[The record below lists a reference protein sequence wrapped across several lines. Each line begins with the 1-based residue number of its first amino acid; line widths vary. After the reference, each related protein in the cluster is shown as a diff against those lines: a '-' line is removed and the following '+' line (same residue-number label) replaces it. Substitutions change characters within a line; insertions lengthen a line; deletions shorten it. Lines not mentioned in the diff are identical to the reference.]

1 MKKGIVFKLFILTT
15 ALCMLILVCVFVGQT
30 IFFKQYYANKKI
42 NTIKTNIQSFKKDY
56 VKNKD
61 SLQSIQRLEQDFS
74 KNNNASITLLDT
86 NGNLKNANDFYME
99 VKVEDSSKKE
109 LINKTLMIPL
119 YNLINIEDISSISKE
134 DISFNSKVFGNFIL
148 TKTSTAPVPYRLFID
163 DNSKVVVNQQISKKI
178 DKYFGRSNFTQQ
190 NDKYFWENNFSQ
202 KSDKYLLG
210 NNFIQQNDKYL
221 LGSNFTQQNDLGIQD
236 VAVEGTIQTI
246 HIPEE
251 NMISNLIYTNHLFMQ
266 KIREFQIKI
275 LFDEN
280 KFKQDTLQI
289 LEEEE
294 NGIKYRL
301 FIQPIVEPNGETTY
315 IFALASLQPVD
326 EAVQM
331 IQDYYIY
338 IIIFALFLIF
348 LAAFYYSKQIAKPL
362 LQINSTTQKIAKLDF
377 SETIPITSK
386 DEIGDLS
393 QNINILSN
401 TLHSYINKLQQDIE
415 KEKQL
420 EHTRKE
426 FIAGVSHELK
436 TPLSIM
442 KSCMSILK
450 DGVANHK
457 KDYYFKAMETEVN
470 KMDLLI
476 VDMLE
481 LAKLESGTYKIEMGP
496 FLINEMIEYICEHL
510 SFEIKNKQL
519 NIQMSLSEIEVL
531 ANPHRIEQV
540 ITNCITNA
548 IRYTPENESIIISTE
563 EENTCV
569 KICVENKGAHIPEEQ
584 LNKIWDRFYR
594 GDASRQRS
602 TGGTGL
608 GLAISKNILDLH
620 GVQYGVSNTKDG
632 VLFFF
637 YLNKNL
643 FF

>member
-30 IFFKQYYANKKI
+30 IFFKQYYANKKM
-42 NTIKTNIQSFKKDY
+42 NMIKTNIQSFKKDY
-56 VKNKD
+56 EKNKD

-74 KNNNASITLLDT
+74 KNNNTSIALLDT

-99 VKVEDSSKKE
+99 VKVVDSPKKE

-134 DISFNSKVFGNFIL
+134 DISFNRKVFVNFIS
-148 TKTSTAPVPYRLFID
+148 TKTSTALVPYQILID
-163 DNSKVVVNQQISKKI
+163 NTNKVVMNQQILKKI
-178 DKYFGRSNFTQQ
+178 AKYYEKNH
-190 NDKYFWENNFSQ
+190 
-202 KSDKYLLG
+202 
-210 NNFIQQNDKYL
+210 
-221 LGSNFTQQNDLGIQD
+221 FTQQNDLGIQD
-236 VAVEGTIQTI
+236 VGVEGTIQTI

-266 KIREFQIKI
+266 KIGEFQTKI

-280 KFKQDTLQI
+280 KFKQNTLQI
-289 LEEEE
+289 IEEEE
-294 NGIKYRL
+294 NNVKYTL
-301 FIQPIVEPNGETTY
+301 FIQPITEPNGETTY

-331 IQDYYIY
+331 IKDYYIY

-348 LAAFYYSKQIAKPL
+348 FAAFYYSKQIAKPL

-457 KDYYFKAMETEVN
+457 KDYYFKAMEKEVD

-481 LAKLESGTYKIEMGP
+481 LAKLESGTYKIEMRP
-496 FLINEMIEYICEHL
+496 FLINKMIEHICEHL
-510 SFEIKNKQL
+510 SLEIKNKQL

-540 ITNCITNA
+540 ITNFITNA

-563 EENTCV
+563 EEHACV

-594 GDASRQRS
+594 GDAARQRS

>member
-1 MKKGIVFKLFILTT
+1 MRKGIVFKLFILTT
-15 ALCMLILVCVFVGQT
+15 VLCMLILACIFVGQT
-30 IFFKQYYANKKI
+30 IFFKQYYANKKT
-42 NTIKTNIQSFKKDY
+42 NAIKTNIQSFKKEY
-56 VKNKD
+56 VQNKD
-61 SLQSIQRLEQDFS
+61 NLQSIQRLEQDFS
-74 KNNNASITLLDT
+74 RNNNASITLLDT
-86 NGNLKNANDFYME
+86 NGNLKNINDFYIE
-99 VKVEDSSKKE
+99 VKVEYSSKEE
-109 LINKTLMIPL
+109 LINTNATLKIPL
-119 YNLINIEDISSISKE
+119 YNLTNIEDIPPVFKESFLEHSKFSIFFVSPR
-134 DISFNSKVFGNFIL
+134 
-148 TKTSTAPVPYRLFID
+148 TSTTLVPCLLHI
-163 DNSKVVVNQQISKKI
+163 NATNLELANQRILKKI
-178 DKYFGRSNFTQQ
+178 DIYSPSESNFTKQ
-190 NDKYFWENNFSQ
+190 
-202 KSDKYLLG
+202 G
-210 NNFIQQNDKYL
+210 
-221 LGSNFTQQNDLGIQD
+221 DLGLQH
-236 VAVEGTIQTI
+236 VVVRGTIQTI

-251 NMISNLIYTNHLFMQ
+251 NAVSNLIYTNRLFMK
-266 KIREFQIKI
+266 KINDFQAKI

-301 FIQPIVEPNGETTY
+301 FIQTITEPNGETTY

-331 IQDYYIY
+331 IKDYYIY
-338 IIIFALFLIF
+338 IIIFALFLVF

-362 LQINSTTQKIAKLDF
+362 LQINNTTQKMAKFDF

-393 QNINILSN
+393 QNINILST
-401 TLHSYINKLQQDIE
+401 TLHSHINKLQQDIE

-450 DGVANHK
+450 DGVASHK

-470 KMDLLI
+470 KMNLLI

-481 LAKLESGTYKIEMGP
+481 LAKLESGTYKVEMKP
-496 FLINEMIEYICEHL
+496 FLINEAIEHICEHL

-519 NIQMSLSEIEVL
+519 NVQTNLSEIEVL
-531 ANPHRIEQV
+531 ANLHRIEQV
-540 ITNCITNA
+540 ITNFITNA

-563 EENTCV
+563 EESTSV
-569 KICVENKGAHIPEEQ
+569 KICIENKGAHIPEEQ
-584 LNKIWDRFYR
+584 LIKIWERFYR
-594 GDASRQRS
+594 GDTSRQRS

-620 GVQYGVSNTKDG
+620 SVQYGVSNTKDG

-637 YLNKNL
+637 YLNKNV
-643 FF
+643 